1 MEFLT
6 MEYKTLK
13 TLLNILLLCTPE
25 RHIVESTHLFIGTN
39 STGAPDLNVRS
50 IYLLTV
56 SKNIPRNGIFL
67 FFLFHRLKI
76 LQNYT
81 ILTYLYFFHFIA

>member
-1 MEFLT
+1 